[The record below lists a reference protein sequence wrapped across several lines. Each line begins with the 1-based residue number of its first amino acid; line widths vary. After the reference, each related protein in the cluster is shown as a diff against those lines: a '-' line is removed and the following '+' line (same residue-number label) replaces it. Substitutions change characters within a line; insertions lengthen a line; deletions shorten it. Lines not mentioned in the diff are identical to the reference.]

1 MHAAGPADPAEPAEP
16 ADLADLADL
25 AGPADHADLMSVTRS
40 KCKMESIDKCINFNH
55 AYLVLRRALFAV

>member
-1 MHAAGPADPAEPAEP
+1 
-16 ADLADLADL
+16 
-25 AGPADHADLMSVTRS
+25 MSVTRS